1 MISKEKLNEI
11 KKQIFIDNV
20 SDKEKIEEEIIK
32 EIDELLKN
40 IQSGSDP
47 IDE

>member
-20 SDKEKIEEEIIK
+20 SDKEKIEEEINK